1 MDADVKDSRPAGLI
15 GFIWSQRARLWKGTA
30 FCILRSVVILPYP
43 FFFKIIVDEFVPA
56 QNFGAIGAISL
67 VFLGLLALHFFF
79 TIEGARMLSER
90 ISSAILELRSRVFS
104 KLQFLHFGYLDQQK
118 AGRLLSKYAFD
129 TQKVEMSVSPLL
141 NQLLPN
147 SAYALLTF
155 VLLGFLD
162 WRMLAILLLIVP
174 FYGVSRFFFFNRIQD
189 KNRQARLAQERLT
202 GQASEYISALRLI
215 RGYGQERPTT
225 GSLEEYSGAY
235 ARSRVE
241 QVIFNNYFSVF
252 TFVSTNI
259 LSLVIVAGGSLLV
272 LLGGMSIGTLFAF
285 LSALPVIVMPVQQ
298 FTAIS
303 QQYFQGKEAFYSIRE
318 LLDSRYVE
326 DWHGT
331 RRLADLQGAIDF
343 EQVVFAYDGQ
353 EPPALDGI
361 DLCIRPG
368 EHVALV
374 GPSGSG
380 KSTLANLILGLY
392 KPRSGRICIDS
403 VPQPDLDMRWLR
415 RRCAIVMQENLLL
428 SGTIRDNL
436 RFARP
441 RASEEDIR
449 EAARQANAE
458 EFIFALPYGYDTKVG
473 ERGASLSGG
482 QRQRI
487 SIARALLRD
496 PRILILDEATSAL
509 DYESERLIQ
518 EALDRLS
525 KGRTVV
531 TIAHRLSTVR
541 KADRIVV
548 LEDGRIVES
557 GDFEKLSH
565 SDGYFATLLAA
576 QGYDA

>member
-1 MDADVKDSRPAGLI
+1 MDADAQDSRPAGLI

-79 TIEGARMLSER
+79 TIEGARMLSEQ

-215 RGYGQERPTT
+215 RG
-225 GSLEEYSGAY
+225 
-235 ARSRVE
+235 
-241 QVIFNNYFSVF
+241 FSVF

-565 SDGYFATLLAA
+565 SDGYFAALLAA